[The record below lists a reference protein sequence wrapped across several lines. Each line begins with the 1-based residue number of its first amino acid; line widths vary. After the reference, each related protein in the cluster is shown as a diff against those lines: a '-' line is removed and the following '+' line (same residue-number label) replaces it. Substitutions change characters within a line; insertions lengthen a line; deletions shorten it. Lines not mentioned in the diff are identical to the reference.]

1 MMPEMTLEQLNEAM
15 RHYPLIRG
23 VDRVP
28 KGHLRIET
36 GFLYPDGTPIEV
48 FLVKDR
54 EVPVFSFS
62 KLSDLG
68 QTTAYLLNLS
78 VRPWVS
84 AKRRAFLEDT
94 LHTHRVESN
103 GGAFEVPVSRFDEIP
118 DAIIRLAQACL
129 RASDLIFTRRVS
141 LLSPFEDQFEEFLGD
156 AELTYEPRAA
166 LSLPDNRTVE
176 VDFLVRGKRTD
187 SAVLTLSSSTPS
199 AAHTVANEVFT
210 KWYDIAAAERPEN
223 RVTVFDDSRDVYR
236 PSDLERIA
244 KFSDVLPF
252 SERRQVIEFL
262 KAA

>member
-1 MMPEMTLEQLNEAM
+1 MMPELTLEQLNQIMA
-15 RHYPLIRG
+15 HYPLIRG

-36 GFLYPDGTPIEV
+36 EFLYPDGTSIEV
-48 FLVKDR
+48 FVVDDR
-54 EVPVFSFS
+54 GAPLLSSS

-84 AKRRAFLEDT
+84 AKRRTFLEDT
-94 LHTHRVESN
+94 LRTHRVEMN
-103 GGAFEVPVSRFDEIP
+103 GGALEVPLSRPDDLP
-118 DAIIRLAQACL
+118 DAIIRLAQACS

-156 AELTYEPRAA
+156 AELSYEPHAEI
-166 LSLPDNRTVE
+166 SLPDNRTVE

-187 SAVLTLSSSTPS
+187 SAVLTLSATTPS
-199 AAHTVANEVFT
+199 SAHTVSNEVFT

-223 RVTVFDDSRDVYR
+223 RITIFDDSRDVYR
-236 PSDLERIA
+236 ATDLERLA

-252 SERRQVIEFL
+252 SEHRQVVELL